1 MVTMTDSAAEKIKG
15 LLERQGQ
22 AGYGLRLKVAGGGC
36 SGLMYKLSFEEAPRD
51 EDNTI
56 ELRGVKLFVDLKSA
70 LYLTGSELDFDDG
83 LMGTGFQIK
92 NPNAKNQCGCGESFS
107 V

>member
-1 MVTMTDSAAEKIKG
+1 MVTVTETAAEKIRD

-22 AGYGLRLKVAGGGC
+22 SSYGLRLKVAGGGC
-36 SGLMYKLSFEEAPRD
+36 SGLMYKLSFEDAPRD
-51 EDNTI
+51 DDSTI
-56 ELRGVKLFVDLKSA
+56 EERGVKLFVDLKSA
-70 LYLTGSELDFDDG
+70 LYLTGSELDYDDG